1 MHSVCTVRK
10 LRFLHRVM
18 TNEESI
24 CYRAFS
30 AMVDNV
36 EVLSLVK
43 ECRDLEERYRSD
55 FTSQILNATD
65 FTASSYALK
74 VAEDHIVKEDK
85 ILQLKKTSQ
94 FCHLNAIADSVG
106 WRKLWDLALDHGPSG
121 VKSVKNLVR
130 IISYPNHASTKCPKC
145 EIAELD
151 PLSLPA
157 HIIDEHTNSESSWG
171 TLLNS
176 LVSMDPTFF
185 SHVLCLLNVF

>member
-1 MHSVCTVRK
+1 MEVSGLARTHVQSTY
-10 LRFLHRVM
+10 
-18 TNEESI
+18 EESI

-65 FTASSYALK
+65 FIASSYALK
-74 VAEDHIVKEDK
+74 VAEDLIVKEVK
-85 ILQLKKTSQ
+85 ILQLKKTLQ

-106 WRKLWDLALDHGPSG
+106 WKKLWDLALDHGSSG

-130 IISYPNHASTKCPKC
+130 IISYPNHHQPS
-145 EIAELD
+145 
-151 PLSLPA
+151 
-157 HIIDEHTNSESSWG
+157 
-171 TLLNS
+171 
-176 LVSMDPTFF
+176 VQ
-185 SHVLCLLNVF
+185 NVI

>member
-1 MHSVCTVRK
+1 MLPS
-10 LRFLHRVM
+10 LL
-18 TNEESI
+18 S
-24 CYRAFS
+24 
-30 AMVDNV
+30 MVDNV
-36 EVLSLVK
+36 EVLRLVK

-65 FTASSYALK
+65 FIASSYALK

-85 ILQLKKTSQ
+85 ILQLKKTLQ

-106 WRKLWDLALDHGPSG
+106 WKKLWDLILDHGSSG
-121 VKSVKNLVR
+121 VKSVKNQVK
-130 IISYPNHASTKCPKC
+130 IISYLNHASTKCPKC
-145 EIAELD
+145 DIAELD

-157 HIIDEHTNSESSWG
+157 HIIGEHTNSESSWG